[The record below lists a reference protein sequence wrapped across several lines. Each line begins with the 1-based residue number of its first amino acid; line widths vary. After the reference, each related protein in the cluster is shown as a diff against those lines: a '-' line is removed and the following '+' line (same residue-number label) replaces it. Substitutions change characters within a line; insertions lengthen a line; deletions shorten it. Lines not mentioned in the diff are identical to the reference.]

1 MPTIDKLYPD
11 TKPAKSPY
19 TSGWVQE
26 KVDEFLK
33 RGKQITEIP
42 RGVHAQN
49 AVPLST
55 VRRNMEKQKNFGDDM
70 KGTSK

>member
-11 TKPAKSPY
+11 TKSAKSPY
-19 TSGWVQE
+19 TSDWVQG
-26 KVDEFLK
+26 KVDEFLTK
-33 RGKQITEIP
+33 GKKITEIP

-55 VRRNMEKQKNFGDDM
+55 VRRNMEKQKNFGDDT
-70 KGTSK
+70 K

>member
-19 TSGWVQE
+19 TSDWVQA
-26 KVDEFLK
+26 KIDAFTK
-33 RGKQITEIP
+33 KGGTITEIP

-55 VRRNMEKQKNFGDDM
+55 VRRNIEKQKTFGDNV
-70 KGTSK
+70 K